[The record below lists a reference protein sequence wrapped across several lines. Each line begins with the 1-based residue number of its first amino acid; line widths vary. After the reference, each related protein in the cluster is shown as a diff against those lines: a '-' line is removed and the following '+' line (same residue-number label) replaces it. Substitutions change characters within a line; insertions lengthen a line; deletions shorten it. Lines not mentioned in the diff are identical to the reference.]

1 MSVKLA
7 VFRSG
12 ENIISDIK
20 EMVIG
25 EGEEQRV
32 IGYFLNK
39 PCVVKYHPSAT
50 KDKSLEIS
58 LVPWIIL
65 SKDIEIPV
73 STEWIVTLVEPIDKL
88 KQMYEEDVLNYG
100 KSNSSISLDGQG
112 DIGLTD

>member
-1 MSVKLA
+1 MTVKLA
-7 VFRSG
+7 IFRTG

-50 KDKSLEIS
+50 ANKSLEIS

-65 SKDIEIPV
+65 SKDVEIPV
-73 STEWIVTLVEPIDKL
+73 STDWIVTLVEPIDKL

-100 KSNSSISLDGQG
+100 KSNSSVTLDESSDS
-112 DIGLTD
+112 DIKD